1 MQLEART
8 LGDFLVVKILDS
20 RLGSDRA
27 TEFKEQM
34 RQHIREGNRAIVLDL
49 SLVDFLDSTG
59 LGAIVSL
66 YKTLAKDGSIS
77 VCGVRD
83 SLMRMFQLTRM
94 DRIFQ
99 IYPTA
104 EEAVGS
110 VVPGR

>member
-1 MQLEART
+1 MQLETKT
-8 LGDFLVVKILDS
+8 LGDFLVVRILES
-20 RLGSDRA
+20 RLGADRA
-27 TEFKEQM
+27 TEFKEQV
-34 RQHIREGNRAIVLDL
+34 RQYIHEGNRAIVLDL

-59 LGAIVSL
+59 LGAIVAL

-83 SLMRMFQLTRM
+83 SLGRMFQLTRM

-99 IYPTA
+99 IHPTV

-110 VVPGR
+110 FVPGP